1 MKRLA
6 GFAKAGMIAL
16 AVMLSPTHLYAD
28 DTEIFFSRAKADNEQ
43 NEPIANVLIMLD
55 TSGSMRYCEKEGSV
69 SGYNASWCADYKK
82 RRINVL
88 QESLKEMLADVP
100 DGVRIGLGRFNY
112 NVNDVTKTSGGTG
125 QIGGRVLVPVMDVTD
140 AARALMFSEIDKLN
154 AAGNNAAAAQPGFQP
169 VGDTPTG
176 RAYAEAARY
185 MMGLNP
191 VYGVPGNGAETG
203 VCVETATREIDCTM
217 VFDGYTDWEKSEEC
231 DITLPTCKVEY
242 GEDWMP
248 SPGCDTSLES
258 CSAEYGEWQPV
269 GFCDVA
275 SETCRVE
282 DGNWQDI
289 AGTCN
294 TANAN
299 CRLGGWNDWVV
310 TRASG
315 ANNGNCRTNQNTS
328 TFERRR
334 VTVCN
339 GPWWWPCR
347 TTTDQCEERTR
358 SYQQRGIGGY
368 FERSITYFERDSQYF
383 SRAEKYKKVCGI
395 ETYCA
400 KYADIVSGGKYVSP
414 MNMENQCE
422 SNHVILFTD
431 GTPSGNDNPGN
442 QGFVNCGSKSSY
454 DCQVQISSYLHSD
467 ANAKKRKVKTYNIGL
482 YMGNNE
488 VNMRKVSTDGE
499 EGTINADDGEQLLK
513 AFSSIVDLI
522 ADNSRS
528 FSAPGVAVNQ
538 MNRLEHL
545 DQLYYSVFEPRR
557 SSYWEGNLKRYRINR
572 NSSTN
577 ATEWIV
583 DQSDAP
589 AVDPDTAFF
598 KESSQSF
605 WSEDVD
611 GPDVRK
617 GGAREQLESRRLF
630 YSNAAGEIA
639 LLDWDNTNN
648 PKFFGLSGDASEED
662 LALVK
667 NRLKTMWGDPLHSE
681 PVLVN
686 YGGGQN
692 NNVVFVSAN
701 DGMLRGI
708 RTTDGTEVFSF
719 MPHEFISQADRFTI
733 NRPGLDDDNARLL
746 YGLDGSWTA
755 WRRSGSSVS
764 SAPNKVYLYGGMRRG
779 GDSYF
784 ALDVTNI
791 LKGDT
796 VNAPSMMW
804 SIDSTT
810 SGFERI
816 GQTWSQ
822 PSLTQVMVNGNKRPV
837 LVFGGGYDPEGHD
850 RQQKKGRRAAGDE
863 KGNMLYIVDAL
874 TGKLIWSAGSQGA
887 STTVPDMKWS
897 IPSNIAVVDANF
909 DGVANFLYFGDL
921 GGQIFRIDL
930 DQDDVESSKVHRL
943 ASLGGTGAANNRRF
957 FYPPAVTLHRD
968 DETKQESLYFA
979 IGSGY
984 RAHPLDESVDD
995 YFYVIRD
1002 DSVAVSR
1009 PLFTGNA
1016 PTSVIGPND
1025 LSELTTNAAADAGKA
1040 GWRLP
1045 LVGSGEKSLSAAT
1058 VFAGSVLFT
1067 TYEPGSDQVSANP
1080 CAVRMGTSY
1089 LYAVNLVT
1097 GKASDIVD
1105 GDDSD
1110 RRRELTQDVPPPA
1123 PIYHSDGDSVTV
1135 IIGTEII
1142 GEADLG
1148 NTGMRRGGGSDGSG
1162 GWYQLK
1168 PKDADRVPK
1177 QPRP

>member
-43 NEPIANVLIMLD
+43 NEPIANVMIMLD
-55 TSGSMRYCEKEGSV
+55 TSGSMRYCEKEGTV
-69 SGYNASWCADYKK
+69 SGYNAQWCADYKK

-88 QESLKEMLADVP
+88 QESLKEMLQDVP
-100 DGVRIGLGRFNY
+100 DGIRIGLGRFNY

-140 AARALMFSEIDKLN
+140 AARTLMFSEIDKLN
-154 AAGNNAAAAQPGFQP
+154 AAGNN
-169 VGDTPTG
+169 
-176 RAYAEAARY
+176 
-185 MMGLNP
+185 MMGLAP
-191 VYGVPGNGAETG
+191 VYGVAGNGAEPG
-203 VCVETATREIDCTM
+203 VCVETATREIDCTN
-217 VFDGYTDWEKSEEC
+217 VFDGYTDWEASAEC

-242 GEDWMP
+242 GEDWLP
-248 SPGCDTSLES
+248 SPGCDTASET

-269 GFCDVA
+269 GFCNGPSDV
-275 SETCRVE
+275 CRVE
-282 DGNWQDI
+282 QGDWQNI

-294 TANAN
+294 TANAD
-299 CRLGGWNDWVV
+299 CRLGGWNNWVV

-315 ANNGNCRTNQNTS
+315 ANNSNCRTNQNTA
-328 TFERRR
+328 TFERRQE
-334 VTVCN
+334 TVCTRY
-339 GPWWWPCR
+339 WWPGVVCR
-347 TTTDQCEERTR
+347 ESATQCQERTR
-358 SYQQRGIGGY
+358 IYQERGIGGY
-368 FERSITYFERDSQYF
+368 SQRSITYLERDANFF
-383 SRAEKYKKVCGI
+383 SRAEKYKKVCGL

-400 KYADIVSGGKYVSP
+400 NYADIVSGGKYVSP

-431 GTPSGNDNPGN
+431 GAPSANDTPGN
-442 QGFVNCGSKSSY
+442 QGFTNCGNKGSY
-454 DCQVQISSYLHSD
+454 ACQEQISEYLFSD
-467 ANAKKRKVKTYNIGL
+467 NNAKGRKVKTYNIGL
-482 YMGNNE
+482 YMGANE
-488 VNMRKVSTDGE
+488 ANMRKVSTDGAD
-499 EGTINADDGEQLLK
+499 GTINADDGEQLLK
-513 AFSSIVDLI
+513 AFASIVDLI

-557 SSYWEGNLKRYRINR
+557 SSYWEGNLKRYRISR

-583 DQSDAP
+583 DQTGAP

-598 KESSQSF
+598 KESSRSF
-605 WSEDVD
+605 WSADVD

-617 GGAREQLESRRLF
+617 GGAREQLKNRQLF
-630 YSNAAGEIA
+630 YSNAAGEVS
-639 LLDWDNTNN
+639 LLNIDNAT
-648 PKFFGLSGDASEED
+648 PAFFGLPADTSDED
-662 LALVK
+662 MTLLK
-667 NRLKTMWGDPLHSE
+667 NRLKNMWGDPLHSE

-708 RTTDGTEVFSF
+708 WTEDGSELFSF

-755 WRRSGSSVS
+755 WRRSGASVS
-764 SAPNKVYLYGGMRRG
+764 AAPNKVYLYGGMRRG

-784 ALDVTNI
+784 ALDVTNVSK
-791 LKGDT
+791 LRNNPPNPANG
-796 VNAPSMMW
+796 PSMMW
-804 SIDSTT
+804 SINSTT
-810 SGFERI
+810 PGFERL

-822 PSLTQVMVNGNKRPV
+822 PSLTQVMVNGNKLPV

-850 RQQKKGRRAAGDE
+850 RQQKKGRRAGGDA
-863 KGNMLYIVDAL
+863 KGNMLYIVNAE

-887 STTVPDMKWS
+887 STSVPDMKWS
-897 IPSNIAVVDANF
+897 IPSDIAVVDANF

-921 GGQIFRIDL
+921 GGQIFRVDL
-930 DQDDVESSKVHRL
+930 DQDDVESSKVRRL
-943 ASLGGTGAANNRRF
+943 ANLGGGGAANNRRF

-968 DETKQESLYFA
+968 EETKQESLYLA

-984 RAHPLDESVDD
+984 RAHPLDETVND

-1002 DSVAVSR
+1002 DSVTVAR

-1016 PTSVIGPND
+1016 PAMVIGPNN
-1025 LSELTTNAAADAGKA
+1025 LSELTTNAAADAGQA

-1089 LYAVNLVT
+1089 LYAVDLIT
-1097 GKASDIVD
+1097 GKASSIVD

-1168 PKDADRVPK
+1168 PEDPDRVPK
-1177 QPRP
+1177 AGGQ